1 MVELL
6 GFLGCVDYIRGQEDW
21 KVVGCGVVPDGLF
34 VIKNQE
40 NNESGRRNNCHPNH
54 ELEHKVLLL
63 LTFLKYAN
71 LISTEPF
78 TEMSDD
84 VLCNAVED

>member
-1 MVELL
+1 MWIISER
-6 GFLGCVDYIRGQEDW
+6 RGDW
-21 KVVGCGVVPDGLF
+21 EVVGCGVVLNGLF

-54 ELEHKVLLL
+54 ELEHKVELLL
-63 LTFLKYAN
+63 AFLKYAN

-78 TEMSDD
+78 TEMSAN